1 MTPKEYLSQ
10 YRMCVQ
16 MIEDAMGDIEK
27 ARSDAEG
34 LRAIIYDDMP
44 KNHNVERDLSDAV
57 AVIEEKVRRY
67 RATVEVCDD
76 LMRRIE
82 MSIQTAPTRLQY
94 RILRLKYID
103 GMKWQDIAHT
113 VGKTRQWVNTQHG
126 VALQNIKI
134 YERDKS

>member
-16 MIEDAMGDIEK
+16 MISDARDDIERARNDAAGLK
-27 ARSDAEG
+27 AIA
-34 LRAIIYDDMP
+34 YDDMP
-44 KNHNVERDLSDAV
+44 KNPNIERDLSDSV
-57 AVIEEKVRRY
+57 ALIEEKVRRY

-82 MSIQTAPTRLQY
+82 TSIQTAPTKLQY

-103 GMKWQDIAHT
+103 GMKWQDIAET

-126 VALQNIKI
+126 IALQNIRI
-134 YERDKS
+134 YERDKA

>member
-16 MIEDAMGDIEK
+16 MIADARDDIERARHEAAGLK
-27 ARSDAEG
+27 A
-34 LRAIIYDDMP
+34 IVYDDMP
-44 KNHNVERDLSDAV
+44 KNPNIERDLSDAV
-57 AVIEEKVRRY
+57 ALIEEKVRRY

-82 MSIQTAPTRLQY
+82 LSIQTAPTRLQY
-94 RILRLKYID
+94 RILRLRYID
-103 GMKWQDIAHT
+103 GLKLNDVADA

-126 VALQNIKI
+126 IALQKIRI
-134 YERDKS
+134 YERDKA